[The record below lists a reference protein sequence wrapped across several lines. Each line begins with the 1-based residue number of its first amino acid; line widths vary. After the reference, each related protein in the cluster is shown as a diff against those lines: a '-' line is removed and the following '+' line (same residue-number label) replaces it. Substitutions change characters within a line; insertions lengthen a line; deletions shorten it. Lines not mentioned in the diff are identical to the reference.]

1 MSIEQRIEQ
10 PVYLSLAEACRQL
23 GVHSNTLRRWADNG
37 MLPVYYTPGGH
48 RRFALTDV
56 QALRERPPASATPLA
71 EPNANSLATRWASH
85 ALAQTRSE
93 LREGDQ
99 HPAWMSRLTDDERA
113 IWRHVSM
120 RLMGVVLRYINADPD
135 PKPDL
140 LQEAR
145 AVGDDY
151 ATHARRLG
159 IPLTA
164 ALEAALFFRDAL
176 IEAAMDMPEQT
187 STTPATSARLLR
199 RINQVLNVVQLA
211 VAAGYEK

>member
-1 MSIEQRIEQ
+1 MD
-10 PVYLSLAEACRQL
+10 
-23 GVHSNTLRRWADNG
+23 T
-37 MLPVYYTPGGH
+37 
-48 RRFALTDV
+48 
-56 QALRERPPASATPLA
+56 
-71 EPNANSLATRWASH
+71 PNATSLATRWARH

-99 HPAWMSRLTDDERA
+99 HPAWLSSLTDDERA

-135 PKPDL
+135 TEPDL

-145 AVGDDY
+145 AVGSDY
-151 ATHARRLG
+151 ANHARRLG
-159 IPLTA
+159 IPLTT

-211 VAAGYEK
+211 VAAGYED

>member
-1 MSIEQRIEQ
+1 
-10 PVYLSLAEACRQL
+10 
-23 GVHSNTLRRWADNG
+23 

-48 RRFALTDV
+48 RRFALTDI
-56 QALRERPPASATPLA
+56 QALRERPLVPPTPMDT
-71 EPNANSLATRWASH
+71 PNATSLATRWARH

-99 HPAWMSRLTDDERA
+99 HPAWLSSLTDDERA

-135 PKPDL
+135 TEPDL

-145 AVGDDY
+145 AVGSDY
-151 ATHARRLG
+151 ANHARRLG
-159 IPLTA
+159 IPLTT

-211 VAAGYEK
+211 VAAGYED